1 MDCVTPPITQSCSKT
16 CIMDSFVILIFV
28 EGRLKLKVREINY
41 SLSKGETILIP
52 AIINSI
58 ELIPEIESKLLEV
71 FC

>member
-1 MDCVTPPITQSCSKT
+1 
-16 CIMDSFVILIFV
+16 MDSFVILICV

-41 SLSKGETILIP
+41 SLCRGETILIP

-71 FC
+71 FY